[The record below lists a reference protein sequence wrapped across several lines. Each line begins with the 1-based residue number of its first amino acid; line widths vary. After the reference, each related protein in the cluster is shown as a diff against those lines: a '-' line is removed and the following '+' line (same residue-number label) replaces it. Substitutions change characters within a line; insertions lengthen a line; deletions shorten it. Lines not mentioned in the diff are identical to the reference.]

1 MLDASISTVM
11 LSNAALSNAVLSP
24 GAMPDL
30 ATPAGWLPIAFLAV
44 MGLAMLAYV
53 VLDGYDLGVGIL
65 MRRAD
70 DAQKDRMVASIG
82 PFWDANE
89 TWLVLG
95 VGVLLVAFPAA
106 HGVILGALYLP
117 VALMLLGLTLRG
129 VAFDFRVK
137 AKAQHKPLWNRAFYA
152 GSLLAT
158 AAQGYMLG
166 QLVMGFAPGWGPVLF
181 GLLIAVCLVAGYA
194 LLGAGWLIVK
204 TDGELQLRAV
214 RWARGSLWLCALGI
228 AAVSIA
234 TPWLSE
240 RIFDKWFALPYLVL
254 LAPVP
259 IATGVL
265 FLVIDR
271 SLRRLP
277 VRLGQGN
284 EYGAWV
290 PFGCTIGIFLLAFYG
305 LAYSLFPYLVVD
317 EITIWQAAAAPES
330 LMIVFVGACVVL
342 PVIVGYTVF
351 AYRVFRGKAQAL
363 DYG

>member
-1 MLDASISTVM
+1 MSDPMPSM
-11 LSNAALSNAVLSP
+11 ALSGMAAA
-24 GAMPDL
+24 GAPDL
-30 ATPAGWLPIAFLAV
+30 TTPAGWLPVAFLAV

-277 VRLGQGN
+277 VRLAQGN

-305 LAYSLFPYLVVD
+305 LAYSLFPYLVVE